1 MVVNKFSCVIN
12 KQCPQTFNTDYELE
26 DHVIRDHKDAKLTK
40 EDVNELHLGQY
51 KSESDRL
58 KTYVD
63 WKSSSGLTS
72 KELANAGFVHTG
84 RDDNVQCVFCAG
96 IAGGWEKG
104 DSPMDEHKELFPKC
118 AFVQGL
124 NVRNIPLEKS
134 ARNISDKS
142 TGKQNVTIFKVTR
155 TYIFK
160 ILIHTIL

>member
-12 KQCPQTFNTDYELE
+12 KQCPQTFRTDYELE

-40 EDVNELHLGQY
+40 QDVNELHLGQY

-63 WKSSSGLTS
+63 WKSSSGLTL
-72 KELANAGFVHTG
+72 KELANAGFIHTG

-96 IAGGWEKG
+96 IAGGWGIG
-104 DSPMDEHKELFPKC
+104 DSPMEEHKKFFPQC

-124 NVRNIPLEKS
+124 NVRNIPLEKTKRTES
-134 ARNISDKS
+134 ARNISEKS
-142 TGKQNVTIFKVTR
+142 IGK
-155 TYIFK
+155 
-160 ILIHTIL
+160 